1 MTKAT
6 KIMLKPG
13 CANPQSAV
21 EIDKIYLVWA
31 NNEGYFYDKEVV
43 HDFVK
48 EGNIVHVDISPHY
61 PKLIDAISSRGE
73 KYVRSEP
80 NDTPNDN
87 LLRLPRV

>member
-1 MTKAT
+1 MIKTT
-6 KIMLKPG
+6 KIRLKPG
-13 CANPQSAV
+13 CTNPKSAL
-21 EIDKIYLVWA
+21 EIDQIYLVGV
-31 NNEGYFYDKEVV
+31 NHEGFYDKTLV

-48 EGNIVHVDISPHY
+48 KGNIVHVDISPHY